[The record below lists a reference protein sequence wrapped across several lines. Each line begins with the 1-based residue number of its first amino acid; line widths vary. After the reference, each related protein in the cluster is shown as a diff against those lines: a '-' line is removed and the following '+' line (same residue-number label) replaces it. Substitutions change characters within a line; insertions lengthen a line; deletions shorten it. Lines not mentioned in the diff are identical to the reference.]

1 MRQLCNDVARQLT
14 KSIYIVLYCF
24 AVLRKPVKPVE
35 LVKLCYVQLRWVN
48 IFFYLDTIEI

>member
-35 LVKLCYVQLRWVN
+35 LVKLCYVQLRWIN
-48 IFFYLDTIEI
+48 IFYNLDTIEI

>member
-35 LVKLCYVQLRWVN
+35 LRYVTFSYVT
-48 IFFYLDTIEI
+48 FSYVG